1 MHPLDDPVWN
11 ALGSA
16 HAHMS
21 ASNARARRY
30 RPEYTRIAALSDASA
45 ESYGALAELG
55 SRGETLFHIA
65 QAVAL
70 PEPWRLVREGMMAQM
85 VHDGS
90 PMPAA
95 RLDGIEVLGERDAA
109 AMVDLAELTRPGPFA
124 QRTHAFGGYVGIR
137 EGERLVAMA
146 GQRMA
151 VPGFREVSA
160 VCTHPDHR
168 GRGHARALML
178 RVMAGIASRGETPFL
193 HVEDHNAAAKQIY
206 ERLGFRQR
214 AVFLLRV
221 IEMAG

>member
-160 VCTHPDHR
+160 VCTHPELR
-168 GRGHARALML
+168 GRGYAGVLMR
-178 RVMAGIASRGETPFL
+178 RVIAKILARGEIAFL
-193 HVEDHNAAAKQIY
+193 HTYSDNAGAISLY
-206 ERLGFRQR
+206 ESLGFRPR
-214 AVFLLRV
+214 ATLIMRALKP
-221 IEMAG
+221 A